1 MGEDSKE
8 KGDGVERDL
17 PGGLSNLSHILGVQQ
32 REDKLP
38 WLAGRPL
45 GLPHWDKRVMGS
57 LDSRSE

>member
-8 KGDGVERDL
+8 KGDGIGRDL

-32 REDKLP
+32 REDKPP
-38 WLAGRPL
+38 WLAG
-45 GLPHWDKRVMGS
+45 GHWDKRVMGS

>member
-8 KGDGVERDL
+8 KGDGVGRDL
-17 PGGLSNLSHILGVQQ
+17 PGGLSNLSHILGAQQ

-45 GLPHWDKRVMGS
+45 GQEGYGKPS
-57 LDSRSE
+57 LQE

>member
-8 KGDGVERDL
+8 KGDGVGRDL

-38 WLAGRPL
+38 RLAGRPL
-45 GLPHWDKRVMGS
+45 GQEGYGKPRIQ
-57 LDSRSE
+57 E